1 MLNDGTRILVPS
13 DQLVA
18 ARIAMAAQRDLRLLK
33 DYVFEMH
40 RAVIEREAAAENDLW
55 VRVNG

>member
-1 MLNDGTRILVPS
+1 
-13 DQLVA
+13 
-18 ARIAMAAQRDLRLLK
+18 MAAQRDLRLLR
-33 DYVFEMH
+33 DYVFETH